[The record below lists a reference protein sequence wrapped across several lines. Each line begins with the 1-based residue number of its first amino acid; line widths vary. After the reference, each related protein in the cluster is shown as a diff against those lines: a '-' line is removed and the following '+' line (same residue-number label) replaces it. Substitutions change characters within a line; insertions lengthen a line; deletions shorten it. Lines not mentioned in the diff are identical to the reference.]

1 MAKEDI
7 KYKLGLDLGSTSLG
21 WAVVELDENDKPKC
35 LRDMGVRIF
44 PDGRDPKS
52 TDSLAQIRSEH
63 RQMRVQYERKKMRKQ
78 ELLTALQNAGLM
90 PTDAEQLKNIFSN
103 TVSAGD
109 GLDRTY
115 NPYILRARAVT
126 ERVEPYELGR
136 IFWHLSKH
144 RGFMEK
150 RDQDIEESPDTTKKT
165 KKETDA
171 DGTKKEEEAKSVKK
185 GIRKLREEIKNAGCI
200 TLGQY
205 LKLRI
210 DNVQRPRFKTV
221 GKDGKVENQT
231 GHIDGVPTRKLYK
244 EEFDTIW
251 AKQREFY
258 PEILTD
264 EFKKQLGDNII
275 YYQRPLKKQPVG
287 KCKFISD
294 ADRIAKYQPLFQ
306 EFRILQDVN
315 DLTLDGQPLSDDQ
328 RMAVYHMLMDPRQ
341 VSDDLDDSGRLKFEC
356 IKRRLNVSGRFNM
369 ENSGR
374 TGLLCNKTNLVM
386 SGGSMYGPEWM
397 ELSQNQEKQS
407 EILSEVRAYWKDKK
421 DTMQALEQMGIA
433 SEAVR
438 RRLLKNQ
445 SKLPGGYAELS
456 KEAIE
461 QVLPDMRN
469 KGKKWHEIAI
479 EKFGTHR
486 AIRPYFTFGYN
497 PPKQLPS
504 YTKLFPESL
513 TNGKIG
519 NVTVHIGLNQL
530 RAVVNSIIAKHGHPH
545 SIVIEM
551 ARDIKMSEKALK
563 DYRIRQNKNEKFN
576 RYARI
581 QIRKILNK
589 SSDYEVSRDELER
602 YKIWYNLHPTN
613 EMKRYDYY
621 CDTDTP
627 TISPRDALSPE
638 YEIEHII
645 PRSRGGTDGWANKIL
660 TTAKS
665 NLDKGNKIP
674 SEYLSPQQ
682 LARAQRWAKEADEA
696 REAIKNKNKNKTTK
710 PKFVFNSFAWRFEPD
725 AMDHVNQDF
734 RPRDLN
740 DTRYLCRV
748 ARDYLSYICAG
759 YTGSKKDDAKQR
771 TPNVI
776 ASNGGM
782 TDLFRSLWFIN
793 DDGTSDYLPRDYDK
807 WEIQE
812 WQNNLM
818 RRKIIEELSAQN
830 PEFGVYS
837 KDKDASK
844 EQKKHEEEQIKDIL
858 GKKTHEEKMA
868 LCANKKDRATHYHHA
883 LDALVLA
890 FMTQG
895 MVNDINDKEFVEE
908 VAKKQKQWNSANPE
922 NQKTLSEIRYDL
934 LKRGN
939 KYAKPYAGFNDD
951 AKRKLQQCFANLIIS
966 EKQLPDKLEQYLNS
980 ANKYQKGFTCL
991 TEDTAYGFVGFDKI
1005 NNGKIY
1011 IKLKVNENKSN
1022 VKKKKIYSKA
1032 LDTLVPVFN
1041 RQHPNYKSLKKEF
1054 TDAVADWEYEPGSK
1068 EKLDKLLSTIT
1079 RDKVFKWLTSA
1090 GNYAAEIHKN
1100 AHGKWA
1106 TVEVMSNW
1114 WALQRRGR
1122 FWWRDLCPNDALVMK
1137 LRIGDIVRVKYDNAT
1152 ELLKNDHIGKWVA
1165 EQIENKRDLLFRVK
1179 KVSKSSVYLTPI
1191 HVANEDNDTKTWEA
1205 SASSLQKAK
1214 AQKVRI
1220 SILGDVLECN

>member
-1 MAKEDI
+1 MAKEAI

-21 WAVVELDENDKPKC
+21 WAVVELNDKDEPIR
-35 LRDMGVRIF
+35 LVDMGVRIF

-52 TDSLAQIRSEH
+52 TDSLAQIRSKN
-63 RQMRVQYERKKMRKQ
+63 RQMRVQYARKKMRKQ

-90 PTDAEQLKNIFSN
+90 PTDAEQLKIIFSN

-150 RDQDIEESPDTTKKT
+150 RDQDIEENPDTTKKT
-165 KKETDA
+165 KKETDTNV
-171 DGTKKEEEAKSVKK
+171 TKNEEEAKSVKK
-185 GIRKLREEIKNAGCI
+185 GIRKLREEIKNAGCV
-200 TLGQY
+200 TLGQF

-210 DNVQRPRFKTV
+210 DNNKRLRFKTEST
-221 GKDGKVENQT
+221 DGQKIKNQT
-231 GHIDGVPTRKLYK
+231 GYIDGKPTRKLYK

-251 AKQREFY
+251 AKQHEFY

-264 EFKKQLGDNII
+264 ELKKQLGDNII

-294 ADRIAKYQPLFQ
+294 ADRIARYQPQFQ

-328 RMAVYHMLMDPRQ
+328 RCAIYQMLMDPRQ

-356 IKRRLNVSGRFNM
+356 IKARLNVSGRFNM

-386 SGGSMYGPEWM
+386 SSASMYGPEWM
-397 ELSQNQEKQS
+397 ELSQDQEKQS

-421 DTMQALEQMGIA
+421 DTMQALEQLGIT

-461 QVLPDMRN
+461 QVLPDMKE
-469 KGKKWHEIAI
+469 KGKKWHEIAT

-530 RAVVNSIIAKHGHPH
+530 RAVVNAIIEKYGHPH

-551 ARDIKMSEKALK
+551 ARDIKMSEDTLK
-563 DYRIRQNKNEKFN
+563 DYRIRQNMNEKFN
-576 RYARI
+576 RDARI

-613 EMKRYDYY
+613 ELKRYDYY

-665 NLDKGNKIP
+665 NSDKGNKIP

-696 REAIKNKNKNKTTK
+696 REAIKNKNAGTKNKTTK

-725 AMDHVNQDF
+725 AMTHVNTDF

-748 ARDYLSYICAG
+748 ARDYLSYICVG
-759 YTGSKKDDAKQR
+759 FTGNKQEGAKQR
-771 TPNVI
+771 TPKVI

-793 DDGTSDYLPRDYDK
+793 DDGTNDYLPRDYDK
-807 WEIQE
+807 WTVQE

-818 RRKIIEELSAQN
+818 RRKITEELSAQN
-830 PEFGVYS
+830 PGFGVYS

-844 EQKKHEEEQIKDIL
+844 EQKKREEKQINDIL
-858 GKKTHEEKMA
+858 KEKNPEEIMA

-895 MVNDINDKEFVEE
+895 MVNDINSKSFVEH
-908 VAKKQKQWNSANPE
+908 VAEKQKQWNKANPE
-922 NQKTLSEIRYDL
+922 KQKTLSEIRYDL
-934 LKRGN
+934 LKRDN
-939 KYAKPYAGFNDD
+939 KYAKPYAGFNDA
-951 AKRKLQQCFANLIIS
+951 AKRELQQRFAKLIIS
-966 EKQLPDKLEQYLNS
+966 EKQSPDKLKQYLKS
-980 ANKYQKGFTCL
+980 TNKYQKGFTCL

-1005 NNGKIY
+1005 DDGKIY
-1011 IKLKVNENKSN
+1011 IKLKVND
-1022 VKKKKIYSKA
+1022 KKLSSA

-1054 TDAVADWEYEPGSK
+1054 IDAVTDWKRDRNDK
-1068 EKLDKLLSTIT
+1068 EKLDKLLDTIT
-1079 RDKVFKWLTSA
+1079 RDKVFKWLASA

-1100 AHGKWA
+1100 THGNWS

-1114 WALQRRGR
+1114 WALQRSGQ
-1122 FWWRDLCPNDALVMK
+1122 FWWRDLCPNGTLVMK
-1137 LRIGDIVRVKYDNAT
+1137 LRIGDIVRITYDNAT
-1152 ELLKNDHIGKWVA
+1152 ELLKNSHIGKWTA
-1165 EQIENKRDLLFRVK
+1165 EQIKNKRDLLFRVRK
-1179 KVSKSSVYLTPI
+1179 LSQSSVFLTPI
-1191 HVANEDNDTKTWEA
+1191 HVANEDNDTKSWK
-1205 SASSLQKAK
+1205 ASSTSLQRTKAH
-1214 AQKVRI
+1214 KVCV
-1220 SILGDVLECN
+1220 SVLGDVLDCD